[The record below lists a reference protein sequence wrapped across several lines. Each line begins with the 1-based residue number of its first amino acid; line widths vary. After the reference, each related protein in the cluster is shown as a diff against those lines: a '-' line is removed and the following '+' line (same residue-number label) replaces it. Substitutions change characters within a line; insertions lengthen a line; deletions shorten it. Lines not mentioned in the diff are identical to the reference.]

1 MPSQHKHRAAVY
13 RPDPDLYQRAQ
24 DAVAEVGSD
33 MNAHVLAF
41 LRWLVRD
48 TDELPRRPEPAEPTS

>member
-1 MPSQHKHRAAVY
+1 MPSQHRHPAAVY
-13 RPDPDLYQRAQ
+13 RPDPDLYRRARM
-24 DAVAEVGSD
+24 AVAEVDSD

-48 TDELPRRPEPAEPTS
+48 TDELPARPEEPTS